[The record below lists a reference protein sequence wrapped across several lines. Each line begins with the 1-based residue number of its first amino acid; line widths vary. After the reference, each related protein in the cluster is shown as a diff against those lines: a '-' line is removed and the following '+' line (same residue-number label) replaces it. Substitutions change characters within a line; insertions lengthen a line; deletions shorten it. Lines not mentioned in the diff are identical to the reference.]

1 MRLKITPTVAAVT
14 GLPVEEMKNVLRD
27 GPNLAVDAAS
37 QAARISQ
44 TSSAIGSLRLRLPSD
59 HNTST

>member
-14 GLPVEEMKNVLRD
+14 GLPVEEIKNVSRD
-27 GPNLAVDAAS
+27 GNLAVDVAS
-37 QAARISQ
+37 QAARMSQ
-44 TSSAIGSLRLRLPSD
+44 TSSVIGSLRLRLPLD